1 MHEQSEN
8 LGSNRERGEG
18 GRQGKDH
25 PGERDVIIVSLDTV
39 RWLLIPAG

>member
-1 MHEQSEN
+1 MSKVRIWAAI
-8 LGSNRERGEG
+8 GERGEG

-39 RWLLIPAG
+39 RWLLIPPG